1 MKLLL
6 VVEDARRAQ
15 AFVDYL
21 TAQGLACEQT
31 LDDAHRVS
39 IWLIDEHRFAD
50 AEPEVARF
58 LKEPFHPR
66 YQEAAWLHGDTHIKF
81 ASQAASKQNLA
92 QLAKRTGPVNLIVLL
107 SCVLIYGLAQL
118 GAPVLAW
125 LSFPAQ
131 LSQLVGVNF
140 WRAFT
145 PALLHFSLMHLVF
158 NLFWWWYLASMV
170 EREWGAGRLILI
182 LLVAGILPNFM
193 QFFASGPYFGG
204 LSGVVYALL
213 AYVWLSGRLNPGG
226 RMSLPD
232 GMAVLMLVWL
242 ILGFA
247 GVLGNVA
254 NLAHLGGGLIG
265 LLQAVV
271 DRQLRHRY

>member
-6 VVEDARRAQ
+6 VLDDARRAQ
-15 AFVDYL
+15 SFVYYL
-21 TAQGLACEQT
+21 AALDLPCEQT
-31 LDDAHRVS
+31 LDDAQRVS
-39 IWLIDEHRFAD
+39 IWLVDESLWPK
-50 AEPEVARF
+50 AEPEVVRF
-58 LKEPFHPR
+58 IAEPLHPR
-66 YQEAAWLHGDTHIKF
+66 YQEAAWRHGDTQVKF
-81 ASQAASKQNLA
+81 ARSKSGSNSLA
-92 QLAKRTGPVNLIVLL
+92 QLLSRTGPVNLIVLVA
-107 SCVLIYGLAQL
+107 CVLIYIATQFGSTA
-118 GAPVLAW
+118 LAW
-125 LSFPAQ
+125 LSFPPQ
-131 LSQLVGVNF
+131 LSQLAGLEF

-170 EREWGAGRLILI
+170 ERERGSARLLLI
-182 LLVAGILPNFM
+182 LLVAGVLPNVL

-213 AYVWLSGRLNPGG
+213 AYVWLAGRLNPAG

-242 ILGFA
+242 VLGFA
-247 GVLGNVA
+247 GVLGPVA

-265 LLQAVV
+265 LLQAVL
-271 DRQLRHRY
+271 DRKRTPV

>member
-6 VVEDARRAQ
+6 VMEDARRAQ

-21 TAQGLACEQT
+21 TAQGLVCEQT

-39 IWLIDEHRFAD
+39 IWLLDESLWPQ
-50 AEPEVARF
+50 AEPEVRRF
-58 LKEPFHPR
+58 LAEPFHPR
-66 YQEAAWLHGDTHIKF
+66 YQEAAWLHGDTQLQF
-81 ASQAASKQNLA
+81 APSNKGKHSLA
-92 QLAKRTGPVNLIVLL
+92 QLVRRTGPLNATVLVA
-107 SCVLIYGLAQL
+107 CVLIYVLAQL
-118 GAPVLAW
+118 GTPILAW
-125 LSFPAQ
+125 LSFPPQ
-131 LSQLVGVNF
+131 LSQLLGTSF

-170 EREWGAGRLILI
+170 ERERGSARLLLI
-182 LLVAGILPNFM
+182 LLVAGVLPNLL

-213 AYVWLSGRLNPGG
+213 AYVWLSGRLNPAG
-226 RMSLPD
+226 RMNLPD

-242 ILGFA
+242 VLGFA

-265 LLQAVV
+265 LLQAVL
-271 DRQLRHRY
+271 DRKRVAS

>member
-21 TAQGLACEQT
+21 TAKGMACEQT
-31 LDDAHRVS
+31 LDDANRVS
-39 IWLIDEHRFAD
+39 VWLIDENLWPEAESEVRRF
-50 AEPEVARF
+50 VN
-58 LKEPFHPR
+58 EPFHPR
-66 YQEAAWLHGDTHIKF
+66 YQEAAWLHGDTQIKF
-81 ASQAASKQNLA
+81 SRNRNTQQSWVQV
-92 QLAKRTGPVNLIVLL
+92 AKRTGPVNLVVLL
-107 SCVLIYGLAQL
+107 SCVLVYVLAQI
-118 GAPVLAW
+118 GTPVLAW
-125 LSFPAQ
+125 LSFPGQ
-131 LSQLVGVNF
+131 LNQLIGLNF

-170 EREWGAGRLILI
+170 ERERGSGRLILI
-182 LLVAGILPNFM
+182 LLVAGILPNVM

-213 AYVWLSGRLNPGG
+213 AYVWLSGRLNPAG
-226 RMSLPD
+226 RISLPD

-242 ILGFA
+242 VLGFA

-265 LLQAVV
+265 LLQAVL
-271 DRQLRHRY
+271 DRRRLA